1 MCEFESRKSEL
12 QRDGHKYISTT
23 NKKIGNRHGSYLGI
37 DADEPRQS
45 SPVQSSNQT
54 PNRTALQTPPLRK
67 DGVLLIGK
75 CNMT

>member
-45 SPVQSSNQT
+45 SPVQSSNET
-54 PNRTALQTPPLRK
+54 PTEQLYKTPPLQK
-67 DGVLLIGK
+67 GGV
-75 CNMT
+75 C